1 MNQHT
6 YRRYKK
12 TRFWAVEDVK
22 GELIAVTVYKK
33 GAKEICVRL
42 DQPVPYTLTELGRQ
56 ALAEAEANAQEG
68 STR

>member
-12 TRFWAVEDVK
+12 TRFWAVEDMQ

-33 GAKEICVRL
+33 GAKEVCVRL
-42 DQPVPYTLTELGRQ
+42 DQPVPYTLTEQGRQ
-56 ALAEAEANAQEG
+56 ALAEANSQEG
-68 STR
+68 SIQ